1 MYKTENLRD
10 PVISFFN
17 QIKNMSL
24 SKGNNFLQKII
35 NTRGKIE
42 RLEAVNNR
50 GKSKNSVKCRKIF
63 IAVLKIHSNLNK
75 SYFTIHHTS
84 LFSIFDL

>member
-24 SKGNNFLQKII
+24 SKGNNFLQK
-35 NTRGKIE
+35 
-42 RLEAVNNR
+42 NNQ
-50 GKSKNSVKCRKIF
+50 
-63 IAVLKIHSNLNK
+63 H
-75 SYFTIHHTS
+75 
-84 LFSIFDL
+84 